1 MRLHP
6 ALRSLG
12 LALGTILLTTAVGCG
27 GKNGG
32 GGSTATTT
40 YSIAGKVTFDRIPLV
55 RDAAGLPVGLET
67 DPSKY
72 ELNKP
77 ARGIRVVLYKKV
89 EVTDLA
95 GATQTFY
102 QLADALGTA
111 SDGTYTFQ
119 SAEAGASYMVEVQG
133 AVLIGT
139 SPAQT
144 FNLVAEPDGLAS
156 TKPVINRLH
165 YCLRKAPDGTLP
177 PATAG
182 ANLVATSAVNA
193 NASGVDFHIG
203 INDAWYLADTS
214 IDRSGSNGVA
224 AFARSYSPAV
234 GTAGGY
240 AHAGDLESTQ
250 TGSRV
255 AAILDA
261 LYEVGT
267 YSTLSTLAISPDGA
281 GSTVDLH
288 YRRGHSE
295 PGGTYLAWDRTQYP
309 EAQVYDPV
317 SGTMRPTGVNACYDP
332 QSGAYRY
339 FGTIRGDESVND
351 DAWDRAPIMLLA
363 ARAYFFNQ
371 VNGFS
376 WYRQPG
382 FSSPNHLFPLGAPL
396 ADLDPQLALM
406 EGFPEALVAVL
417 QKSPYLADTTPGG
430 VTITDI
436 RDLSGIPAA
445 TRKVTSAAF
454 MRPLSW
460 ELALK
465 ASGLPSPGTAADWAN
480 LKPGALYYFFS
491 IGTPSGFPD
500 TPSLYQQL
508 SNLQTVTNSTTFPDV
523 SGIFTNAAIQDLLA
537 TQLGVP
543 ANAIPWPRPTT
554 GDQSTFVKNWGDTPN
569 STTTALP
576 AFSLSMAGAVQV
588 GGVYPNTSSKEV
600 GWAQFTLTQNRIYN
614 LGVALSSGGSPVSL
628 TNGQVEI
635 AIQGL
640 VTPDGQTEEVWT
652 LSTSTATPLRL
663 TAKATNGTSTT
674 YRVRVRMLSPTT
686 LQPDTTVTLSL
697 VPAS

>member
-1 MRLHP
+1 MHLP
-6 ALRSLG
+6 SLFRPLG
-12 LALGTILLTTAVGCG
+12 VALGALLLTATLGCG
-27 GKNGG
+27 GKKG
-32 GGSTATTT
+32 GGSSTSATA
-40 YSIAGKVTFDRIPLV
+40 YSISGKVTYDRIPLV
-55 RDAAGLPVGLET
+55 RDAAGLPVGLQT

-77 ARGIRVVLYKKV
+77 ARGIRVVLYKKLDV
-89 EVTDLA
+89 VDAA
-95 GATQTFY
+95 GVTQTFY
-102 QLADALGTA
+102 QQADALGTA
-111 SDGTYTFQ
+111 ADGSYTFQ
-119 SAEAGASYMVEVQG
+119 AVEGGGSYMVEVQG

-165 YCLRKAPDGTLP
+165 YCLRKALDGTLP
-177 PATAG
+177 PTTPG
-182 ANLVATSAVNA
+182 ANLVATSTLNGDTT
-193 NASGVDFHIG
+193 GVDFHIG
-203 INDAWYLADTS
+203 VNDTWYLADTS
-214 IDRSGSNGVA
+214 LDRSGSNGVA

-240 AHAGDLESTQ
+240 AHAGDRESTP

-255 AAILDA
+255 PAILDA

-267 YSTLSTLAISPDGA
+267 YSTLSALNVTPDGA

-309 EAQVYDPV
+309 EAQIYDPV
-317 SGTMRPTGVNACYDP
+317 SGTLRPTGVNAGYDP

-339 FGTIRGDESVND
+339 FGTIRGDEAVND
-351 DAWDRAPIMLLA
+351 DAWDMAPVMLLA

-371 VNGFS
+371 ISGFT

-382 FSSPNHLFPLGAPL
+382 FTSPNRLLPLQTPL

-417 QKSPYLADTTPGG
+417 QKSPYLADTTAGG

-454 MRPLSW
+454 MRPLAW
-460 ELALK
+460 EIALK

-480 LKPGALYYFFS
+480 LKPAALFYFFS
-491 IGTPSGFPD
+491 LGTPSGFPD

-508 SNLQTVTNSTTFPDV
+508 SNLQTVTTSTTFPDV

-537 TQLGVP
+537 NKLGVP
-543 ANAIPWPRPTT
+543 ANAIPWPRPAT
-554 GDQSTFVKNWGDTPN
+554 GDQSAFVANWGDTPN

-576 AFSLSMAGAVQV
+576 AITLSMAGATPV
-588 GGVYPNTSSKEV
+588 GGVYPNTSSREV
-600 GWAQFTLTQNRIYN
+600 GWAQFTITQNRIYD
-614 LGVALSSGGSPVSL
+614 LGVTLTSGGVPVTL

-635 AIQGL
+635 AIQGIA
-640 VTPDGQTEEVWT
+640 TPDGQSEDIWT
-652 LSTSTATPLRL
+652 VSSSTTAPFRL
-663 TAKATNGTSTT
+663 AAKATNGTSTT
-674 YRVRVRMLSPTT
+674 YHVRVRMLSPTT
-686 LQPDTTVTLSL
+686 LQPDTTVSL
-697 VPAS
+697 TFVPAS